1 MTIESKAAYKAL
13 SYAITARRENTDEWL
28 NGLVKEVN
36 EFLEAIGDRDRV
48 ERSGAGLKIVKHNG
62 DDGV

>member
-13 SYAITARRENTDEWL
+13 RYAITARRENTEQWL
-28 NGLVKEVN
+28 DGLVKQVN
-36 EFLEAIGDRDRV
+36 EFLETIGDRDRV
-48 ERSGAGLKIVKHNG
+48 KRHGDGLRIVKNKE